1 MQAFAQN
8 GIVMNC
14 QIVVCP
20 GLNDGEQLSRT
31 MHDLAEMGVASCAIV
46 PVGVTKYRKGLY
58 KMPVV
63 DERTANVC
71 SRSVENALRA
81 SAPGC
86 FSARMRFLSK
96 QSARCR
102 KKNIMKVMFNWK
114 TASVCCAAWKWNL

>member
-1 MQAFAQN
+1 MTQVVLDGRLLGERGQVRQAFAEA

-31 MHDLAEMGVASCAIV
+31 MRDLAQMDVASCAIV

-63 DERTANVC
+63 DEKIANEINKLTDYRT
-71 SRSVENALRA
+71 VEE
-81 SAPGC
+81 
-86 FSARMRFLSK
+86 K
-96 QSARCR
+96 QPDTPQMAMYRR
-102 KKNIMKVMFNWK
+102 LMEAK
-114 TASVCCAAWKWNL
+114 ADREEAD